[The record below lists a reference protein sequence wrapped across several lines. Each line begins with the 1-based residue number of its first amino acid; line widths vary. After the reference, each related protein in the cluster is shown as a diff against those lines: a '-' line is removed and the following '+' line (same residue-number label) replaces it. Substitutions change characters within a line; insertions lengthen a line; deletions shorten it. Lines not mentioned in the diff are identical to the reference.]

1 MNINSTHAS
10 KIHTRCQ
17 KSEYVQPETD
27 SQISEMKQAM
37 NMVSQSQV
45 IPEFNRKM
53 IVKSID
59 ILIYDLETLRTDETF
74 ADEQYRDIEINDLV
88 EVYNNQ
94 ISMITA
100 KWGKLS

>member
-1 MNINSTHAS
+1 MTINSTHAS
-10 KIHTRCQ
+10 KIHTRTQ
-17 KSEYVQPETD
+17 KSEYVQPEAD
-27 SQISEMKQAM
+27 SQVSEMKQAM

-45 IPEFNRKM
+45 IPEFNRNM

-59 ILIYDLETLRTDETF
+59 ILIYDLETLRADETF
-74 ADEQYRDIEINDLV
+74 VNEQYRDIEINDLV

-100 KWGKLS
+100 KWGELS